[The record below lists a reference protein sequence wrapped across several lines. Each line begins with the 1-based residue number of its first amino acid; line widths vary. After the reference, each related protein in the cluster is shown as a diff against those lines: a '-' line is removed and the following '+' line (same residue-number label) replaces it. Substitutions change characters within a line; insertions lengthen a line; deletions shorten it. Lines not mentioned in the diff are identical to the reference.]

1 MIGTANV
8 IINLLKKNANKG
20 DKMSQE
26 NKESK
31 QEDKF
36 AGFKRYYVGG
46 QEVIDLT
53 SIDEEYEP
61 VKFNFMDIERQAIY
75 GDKAGDNN
83 LM

>member
-1 MIGTANV
+1 ME
-8 IINLLKKNANKG
+8 K
-20 DKMSQE
+20 D
-26 NKESK
+26 NKETK

-36 AGFKRYYVGG
+36 AGFKKYYVGG
-46 QEVIDLT
+46 RQVIDLT

-75 GDKAGDNN
+75 GDKAGNSN